1 LGFAQWIASVKPEI
15 ASLKQ
20 SKVSLKCPKPTACRS
35 IEASKGRWEPM
46 RRSASSRSQSH
57 VDRATYANKNC
68 IRGMGMFR
76 LSILAAAA
84 VTLVS
89 CATPYQDYGVLGGLD
104 AKELRPDVDRVSFQ
118 GNGFTTRE
126 SVQVYWL
133 NRCAELAI
141 EKGYAGFEVLS
152 DMQFV
157 MHHPSSDDGVRLASF
172 VPSLRSGVARRS
184 R

>member
-1 LGFAQWIASVKPEI
+1 
-15 ASLKQ
+15 
-20 SKVSLKCPKPTACRS
+20 
-35 IEASKGRWEPM
+35 
-46 RRSASSRSQSH
+46 
-57 VDRATYANKNC
+57 
-68 IRGMGMFR
+68 MFR

-104 AKELRPDVDRVSFQ
+104 AKELRPNVDRVSFQ
-118 GNGFTTRE
+118 GNGLTTRE

-152 DMQFV
+152 DMPV
-157 MHHPSSDDGVRLASF
+157 RDAPSIARMTWMSGSASF
-172 VPSLRSGVARRS
+172 VPSLRTRIPVSPDEVADCRRRLATVTS
-184 R
+184 SAS

>member
-1 LGFAQWIASVKPEI
+1 
-15 ASLKQ
+15 
-20 SKVSLKCPKPTACRS
+20 
-35 IEASKGRWEPM
+35 
-46 RRSASSRSQSH
+46 
-57 VDRATYANKNC
+57 
-68 IRGMGMFR
+68 MGMFR

-104 AKELRPDVDRVSFQ
+104 AKQLRPDVDRVSFQ

-172 VPSLRSGVARRS
+172 VPSLRSGAARRS

>member
-1 LGFAQWIASVKPEI
+1 VDLHADDDFPVGGRALDQFVGGDGYGHGLAIRTDNIWGRLGFAQWIASVKPEI
-15 ASLKQ
+15 TSLKQ

-46 RRSASSRSQSH
+46 RRSASSPSLSH

-104 AKELRPDVDRVSFQ
+104 AKELRPNVDRVSFQ
-118 GNGFTTRE
+118 GQWFDN
-126 SVQVYWL
+126 
-133 NRCAELAI
+133 
-141 EKGYAGFEVLS
+141 
-152 DMQFV
+152 
-157 MHHPSSDDGVRLASF
+157 P
-172 VPSLRSGVARRS
+172 
-184 R
+184 

>member
-1 LGFAQWIASVKPEI
+1 
-15 ASLKQ
+15 
-20 SKVSLKCPKPTACRS
+20 
-35 IEASKGRWEPM
+35 
-46 RRSASSRSQSH
+46 
-57 VDRATYANKNC
+57 
-68 IRGMGMFR
+68 
-76 LSILAAAA
+76 
-84 VTLVS
+84 
-89 CATPYQDYGVLGGLD
+89 VLGGLD

>member
-1 LGFAQWIASVKPEI
+1 
-15 ASLKQ
+15 
-20 SKVSLKCPKPTACRS
+20 
-35 IEASKGRWEPM
+35 
-46 RRSASSRSQSH
+46 
-57 VDRATYANKNC
+57 
-68 IRGMGMFR
+68 MGMFR

-104 AKELRPDVDRVSFQ
+104 AKELRPNVDRVSFQ
-118 GNGFTTRE
+118 GNGLTTRE

-152 DMQFV
+152 DIQFV

-172 VPSLRSGVARRS
+172 VPSLRTRIPVSPDEVADFSVS
-184 R
+184 RDRDSLASLSAEPIRLAGTIFIYGGGEGASVPKPAN